1 MSAVTLKQIVNDLGL
16 DIFWGSELLARKVK
30 KAQVSR
36 PCIEVYGNYFDYFE
50 ADRIQVI
57 GTKELAVFNMLTEEQ
72 KEERLAKLFSYD
84 SPAYIF
90 TKNVDAPKEFMEA
103 AIKYNIPILKSPLS
117 TSTLIGN
124 LTFYLSSKLAPRK
137 TVNGTLMDIHSV
149 GVLIKGPDGI
159 GKSETALELVR
170 RGHFLVSDDNTV
182 IYQREPGMVL
192 GEAPKLT
199 DKLMD
204 IKNVGVLNV
213 VNLYGIQSYHSNKRV
228 QLIINLTLE
237 DSQETVKNEK
247 LFDTEIATI
256 NIYAS
261 ANRNIATLI
270 EAAALNT
277 RLKRMG
283 KDSDKELANR
293 MINMVNVE

>member
-1 MSAVTLKQIVNDLGL
+1 MSNVTLKQIVEDLGL

-30 KAQVSR
+30 KAMLSR
-36 PCIEVYGNYFDYFE
+36 PSIEFINYFDYFE
-50 ADRIQVI
+50 SDRIQVI
-57 GTKELAVFNMLTEEQ
+57 GSKELAVFNMLTDEE
-72 KEERLAKLFSYD
+72 KVERLAKMFSYD

-124 LTFYLSSKLAPRK
+124 LTFYLSSKLEARK
-137 TVNGTLMDIHSV
+137 KINGTLMDIHGV

-170 RGHFLVSDDNTV
+170 RGHFLVSDDITV
-182 IYQREPGMVL
+182 AYEREPGMVL

-199 DKLMD
+199 DKLME
-204 IKNVGVLNV
+204 IKNVGMINV
-213 VNLYGIQSYHSNKRV
+213 VSLYGVQAYHRSKRI
-228 QLIINLTLE
+228 QLIINL
-237 DSQETVKNEK
+237 SQEDVETDLNKTEK
-247 LFDTEIATI
+247 LFNTEIQAL

-270 EAAALNT
+270 EAAALNG

-283 KDSDKELANR
+283 HDTGAELEHR
-293 MINMVNVE
+293 MINMVNEE

>member
-1 MSAVTLKQIVNDLGL
+1 
-16 DIFWGSELLARKVK
+16 
-30 KAQVSR
+30 
-36 PCIEVYGNYFDYFE
+36 
-50 ADRIQVI
+50 
-57 GTKELAVFNMLTEEQ
+57 
-72 KEERLAKLFSYD
+72 
-84 SPAYIF
+84 
-90 TKNVDAPKEFMEA
+90 
-103 AIKYNIPILKSPLS
+103 
-117 TSTLIGN
+117 
-124 LTFYLSSKLAPRK
+124 
-137 TVNGTLMDIHSV
+137 
-149 GVLIKGPDGI
+149 
-159 GKSETALELVR
+159 
-170 RGHFLVSDDNTV
+170 
-182 IYQREPGMVL
+182 MVL

-237 DSQETVKNEK
+237 DNQESVQNEK